1 MWRYLCSRPARCWVV
16 AQCLSKRVI
25 RPKIAYY
32 AIQNVTSVFDHA
44 LERIVELEHTHN
56 LGGASDN
63 AHRYTHSTDRSLA
76 VFGYSHK
83 VTRKQVYTIWQRD
96 SIPADAND
104 LSLQEIAISKTS
116 RCTTPRF

>member
-1 MWRYLCSRPARCWVV
+1 MLAAGAVLGSRAVPLQARHSSQDRLLRHSERDLGLRSCSRTDR
-16 AQCLSKRVI
+16 Q
-25 RPKIAYY
+25 
-32 AIQNVTSVFDHA
+32 
-44 LERIVELEHTHN
+44 LEHTHN

-104 LSLQEIAISKTS
+104 LSLQELAISKTS